1 MGSAVSTSIMF
12 SHTRFTILCLFVHGI
27 SSLQW
32 VKTTDGKI
40 PALAAK
46 VYPNSRT
53 PHYFC
58 RVKLESGSLS
68 YGQLT
73 DAEPACVYPGDGNKV
88 GTADDYHN
96 EVDKANNYHNK
107 VGTADDYHILVS
119 EQDTLDWVYGTQP
132 SSRAVSC
139 DLEVGQGSD
148 CYLGQGV
155 YSDGICV
162 EALGFIKPS
171 ERNIFMTGYGKVETC
186 PAYMFLVLED

>member
-1 MGSAVSTSIMF
+1 MGHVQSHQTYHPLLIRSRHMF
-12 SHTRFTILCLFVHGI
+12 PTV
-27 SSLQW
+27 
-32 VKTTDGKI
+32 GKI

-46 VYPNSRT
+46 VYPNART

-58 RVKLESGSLS
+58 RVKLESGSAS

-73 DAEPACVYPGDGNKV
+73 DAEPACVYPGDG
-88 GTADDYHN
+88 D
-96 EVDKANNYHNK
+96 K

-119 EQDTLDWVYGTQP
+119 EHDTLYWVYGTQP
-132 SSRAVSC
+132 SSKAVSC
-139 DLEVGQGSD
+139 DLEVGQGAD

-186 PAYMFLVLED
+186 PAYMFLVLADKT